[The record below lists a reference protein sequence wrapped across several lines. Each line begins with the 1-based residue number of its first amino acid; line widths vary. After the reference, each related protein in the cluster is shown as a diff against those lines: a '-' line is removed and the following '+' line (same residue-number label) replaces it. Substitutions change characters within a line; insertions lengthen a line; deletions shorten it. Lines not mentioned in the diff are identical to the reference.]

1 MPFASATFDL
11 ALSDLQ
17 RTTHTIMITSVSNN
31 TGASRNLAII
41 GLVNGVAGILL
52 QYVLFQPL
60 FRQIGMGWGTSAIAM
75 LMYFTILTN
84 LMVIAAYWA
93 HLQPHANRLTRFFA
107 RPGVRTAVTAYIVF
121 VGVIYALFIAGQL
134 PLNAAQKV
142 PDAMLHYIAPP
153 LCLLWWWTTRPNPS
167 LRYGTI
173 ARWMV
178 WPISYLV
185 VSILIGAVTGAWL
198 YPILDAG
205 KLGWTAVITN
215 AAGMVAFLAGFMALL
230 VTATRRLSGN
240 S

>member
-1 MPFASATFDL
+1 L
-11 ALSDLQ
+11 ALTEFRRTK
-17 RTTHTIMITSVSNN
+17 RTTMTTTEPHNTSL
-31 TGASRNLAII
+31 SRAIAII

-84 LMVIAAYWA
+84 LMVIALYWA
-93 HLQPHANRLTRFFA
+93 HLQPQANRLTRFFA

-121 VGVIYALFIAGQL
+121 VGVIYALFIAGEL
-134 PLNAAQKV
+134 PLSAAQKV

-153 LCLLWWWTTRPNPS
+153 LCLLWWWRTRPNPS

-173 ARWMV
+173 ARWMI
-178 WPISYLV
+178 WPVSYLA

-205 KLGWTAVITN
+205 KLGWTAVTIN
-215 AAGMVAFLAGFMALL
+215 AAGMVAFLAGFMGLL